1 MVSLMT
7 GQRWA
12 GRGSCMPGR
21 VRVGGLELWIT
32 GIKRSKDRWE
42 DGSNLNPG
50 TLSQLKW
57 LDLFVGVDR
66 I

>member
-1 MVSLMT
+1 
-7 GQRWA
+7 
-12 GRGSCMPGR
+12 MPGR